1 MQKDEITKI
10 FDSFNNLNVLI
21 IGDVMVDSYLWG
33 HVERISPEAPV
44 PIVSVK
50 SRENRLG
57 GAANV
62 ALNIKAMG
70 ANPIL
75 CSVVGN
81 DQKGGEFI
89 NLLKGQQMDT
99 MGIVQSASRITTTKF
114 RVIGNKMQMLR
125 VDEEVDDPLSQE
137 DSKIFFENFRSIINR
152 NKIDVI
158 IFQDYD
164 KGIIT
169 SKLIEQV
176 VAIATDKK
184 IPVAV
189 DPKKKNFI
197 NYKNVTLL
205 KPNLKELKEG
215 LNIDFNAKNK
225 KELQDA
231 VSRLKFL
238 LNAKMVLLTLSEDGV
253 FIEYENNGEKSTTIL
268 PSHVRSI
275 SDVSGAGD
283 TVIGVA
289 SLCLATQVDP
299 AVLAAISNLAGGL
312 VCEKVGVVPVDKQ
325 VLLVESLKLSIDQ

>member
-1 MQKDEITKI
+1 MQKDDFTRLFE
-10 FDSFNNLNVLI
+10 SFNHLNVLI

-62 ALNIKAMG
+62 ALNVKAMG

-81 DQKGGEFI
+81 DQKGGEFMD
-89 NLLKGQQMDT
+89 LLQEQQMET
-99 MGIVQSASRITTTKF
+99 WGIVKSSSRITTTKF
-114 RVIGNKMQMLR
+114 RVIGNKVQMLR
-125 VDEEVDDPLSQE
+125 VDEEVDNYLNQE
-137 DSKIFFENFRSIINR
+137 DSEAFMDRFNAILDETN
-152 NKIDVI
+152 IDVI

-169 SKLIEQV
+169 HDLIQQV
-176 VAIATDKK
+176 VGIAARKE

-197 NYKNVTLL
+197 NYKHVTLF

-215 LNIDFNAKNK
+215 LNIEFDAKNK
-225 KELQDA
+225 AKLQEA
-231 VSRLKFL
+231 VSL
-238 LNAKMVLLTLSEDGV
+238 LRSELDATMVLLTLSEDGV
-253 FIEYENNGEKSTTIL
+253 FIEFENNGEKGVTLL

-283 TVIGVA
+283 TVISLAG
-289 SLCLATQVDP
+289 LCLAKKVDP
-299 AVLAAISNLAGGL
+299 AILAAISNLAGGL

-325 VLLVESLKLSIDQ
+325 VLLAETLKLSIIP

>member
-1 MQKDEITKI
+1 MQKDEIIKL
-10 FDSFNNLNVLI
+10 FESFNSLNVLI

-33 HVERISPEAPV
+33 SVERISPEAPV

-62 ALNIKAMG
+62 ALNVKAMG

-81 DQKGGEFI
+81 DQKGDEFI
-89 NLLKGQQMDT
+89 QLLKGQQMDT
-99 MGIVQSASRITTTKF
+99 IGIVKSASRITTTKF
-114 RVIGNKMQMLR
+114 RVIGNNMQMLR
-125 VDEEVDDPLSQE
+125 VDEEVDNYLNQK
-137 DSKIFFENFRSIINR
+137 DSKAFFESFNSIISE
-152 NKIDVI
+152 NKVDVI
-158 IFQDYD
+158 VFQDYD

-169 SKLIEQV
+169 SELIEQV
-176 VAIATDKK
+176 VDIATKK
-184 IPVAV
+184 NISVAV

-197 NYKNVTLL
+197 NYKNVTLF

-215 LNIDFNAKNK
+215 LNIDFNAKNN

-231 VSRLKFL
+231 VSRLKYI
-238 LNAKMVLLTLSEDGV
+238 LNAEMVLLTLSEDGV

-283 TVIGVA
+283 TVISVA
-289 SLCLATQVDP
+289 SLCLATKVEP

-312 VCEKVGVVPVDKQ
+312 VCEKIGVVPVDKQ
-325 VLLVESLKLSIDQ
+325 VLLDESLKLSIDQ